1 MKPTD
6 EEEKMAEEKK
16 VRVMHFPRLNDVN
29 KKCLIILSVLKFIDN
44 YFNCFKVYSKAAIS
58 SN

>member
-16 VRVMHFPRLNDVN
+16 VRVMLFPRLNDLN
-29 KKCLIILSVLKFIDN
+29 KKCLIIILILSNITIYLLDFLTIVLK
-44 YFNCFKVYSKAAIS
+44 
-58 SN
+58 